1 MIKYEDAC
9 PSRQL
14 KNISIECDFT
24 VVGGGLAGV
33 CAAIAAARNGLK
45 TVIIQDRP
53 VLGGN
58 ASSEMRLW
66 ALGATSHQGNNN
78 RFARE
83 GGILD
88 ELLVENMWRNPEGNP
103 VIFDMVLIDAVRAES
118 NITLLLNTSM
128 CEVRMERP
136 GKIAG
141 VEAICFQNSTG
152 YSVSSPL
159 FCDASGDGI
168 LSYMAGASFRHGSE
182 SLDTYGEKL
191 YLGSEYSH
199 TLGHSLFF
207 YSKKA
212 DHPVTFVA
220 PDLAL
225 KDISVLPKCHKV
237 SPGSNGLDYWW
248 IEFGGDRDTVHET
261 ENIKF
266 ELWSIVY
273 GIWNHIKNSG
283 EFADTENL
291 TLEWVGLLPAKR
303 ESRRFNGL
311 YTLVQ
316 DDIISQRHF
325 PDIVAH
331 GGWAIDLHPD
341 RGVYSA
347 EPSCRQFHSKGIY
360 GIPYRCLVS
369 KDVENLFL
377 GGRTVSVSH
386 IAFGSVRVMA
396 TLAHC
401 AQAIGTAAAL
411 CRDRQLLPAEIYAK
425 GFVPELQD
433 RLAVQG
439 QGVPFMAIRPGLNK
453 LSGAAISATSELSL
467 GSFPADGPWRRLN
480 VPAAQILPLEAGVR
494 YSFTVQT
501 RSEDGGELAV
511 SLRFPSKP
519 ENFTPDIVLEEMM
532 VHVPQG
538 EASVS
543 FSFGKAVPESRYA
556 FICFGSCPGVEIRQT
571 KERVSGILSV
581 FHGFDESVAKSAT
594 QIPPENSGIE
604 TFDFWLP
611 ERRPGG
617 ANIALGIDPPV
628 RCFGPENIAD
638 GYIRPYMRP
647 RAFAASLE
655 DAEPVITVS
664 FDKSEEISRITLFFD
679 NDYDHALESV
689 HYGHPE
695 RVMPFCVRAFKI
707 LDAEGNV
714 IVSEDSNHQTRRL
727 FVLERPVVT
736 SVLKI
741 VLERPSDNVP
751 ASLFQVV
758 VQ

>member
-1 MIKYEDAC
+1 MIRYEESC
-9 PSRQL
+9 PSRRL
-14 KNISIECDFT
+14 KNIEIECDLT

-33 CAAIAAARNGLK
+33 CAAIAAARNGLR

-103 VIFDMVLIDAVRAES
+103 VIFDMVLIDAVRAEK

-128 CEVRMERP
+128 CEVKMERP

-152 YSVSSPL
+152 YSVRSPL

-168 LSYMAGASFRHGSE
+168 LAYLAGASFRQGTE
-182 SLDTYGEKL
+182 TLGTYGEKL
-191 YLGSEYSH
+191 YLGPEYGN

-207 YSKKA
+207 YSRKA
-212 DHPVTFVA
+212 DHPVRFVA

-248 IEFGGDRDTVHET
+248 IELGGDRDTVHET
-261 ENIKF
+261 ENIKL
-266 ELWSIVY
+266 ELWSVVY

-316 DDIISQRHF
+316 DDIISQRDF
-325 PDIVAH
+325 PDVVAH

-341 RGVYSA
+341 KGVYSA
-347 EPSCRQFHSKGIY
+347 EPSCRQFHSKGVY

-369 KDVENLFL
+369 KDIENLFL

-396 TLAHC
+396 TLAHL

-411 CRDRQLLPAEIYAK
+411 CRREGLMPAEVYDK
-425 GFVPELQD
+425 GFVPQLQD
-433 RLAVQG
+433 MLAVQG
-439 QGVPFMAIRPGLNK
+439 QGVPFLPIRSELNK
-453 LSGAAISATSELSL
+453 LAGARISASSALSL
-467 GSFPADGPWRRLN
+467 GSFPADGGWRRLN
-480 VPAAQILPLEAGVR
+480 VPAAQILPLEAGVK
-494 YSFTVQT
+494 YSFSVQT
-501 RSEDGGELAV
+501 RSEAGGELAV

-519 ENFTPDIVLEEMM
+519 GNFTPDIVLEE
-532 VHVPQG
+532 VCVTVPAG
-538 EASVS
+538 EGTVS
-543 FSFGKAVPESRYA
+543 FSFGTTVPESRYA
-556 FICFGSCPGVEIRQT
+556 FICFGACPGVSIRET

-594 QIPPENSGIE
+594 QVPPEGSGIE

-617 ANIALGIDPPV
+617 ANLALAVSPPI
-628 RCFGPENIAD
+628 RCFGPENLTD
-638 GYIRPYMRP
+638 GYIRPYMMP
-647 RAFAASLE
+647 RAFVASPE
-655 DAEPVITVS
+655 DGKPVVTFA
-664 FDKSEEISRITLFFD
+664 FDKPVDISSLTLFFD
-679 NDYDHALESV
+679 NDYDHAMESV

-695 RVMPFCVRAFKI
+695 RVMPFCVRAFTV
-707 LDAEGNV
+707 LDASGEVLVRVDG
-714 IVSEDSNHQTRRL
+714 NHQTRR
-727 FVLERPVVT
+727 FFEFERPVVT
-736 SVLKI
+736 DVLKI

-751 ASLFQVV
+751 ASLFQIVAR
-758 VQ
+758 

>member
-1 MIKYEDAC
+1 MIRYEDSC

-14 KNISIECDFT
+14 RNIAIECDFT

-33 CAAIAAARNGLK
+33 CAAIAAARQGLK
-45 TVIIQDRP
+45 VTLVQDRP

-83 GGILD
+83 GGLLD

-103 VIFDMVLIDAVRAES
+103 VVFDMVLIDAVRAEK
-118 NITLLLNTSM
+118 NITLLLNTAM
-128 CEVRMERP
+128 CEVKMERP
-136 GKIAG
+136 GRIAG
-141 VEAICFQNSTG
+141 VEAICFQNSTS
-152 YSVSSPL
+152 YSIKSPL

-168 LSYMAGASFRHGSE
+168 LAYLAGASFRHGSE

-191 YLGSEYSH
+191 YLGAEYSH

-207 YSKKA
+207 YSKRA
-212 DHPVTFVA
+212 DHPVKFVA

-225 KDISVLPKCHKV
+225 KDISILPKCHKV

-248 IEFGGDRDTVHET
+248 IELGGDRDTVHET
-261 ENIKF
+261 ENLKF
-266 ELWSIVY
+266 ELWSVVY

-283 EFADTENL
+283 EFGDTENL

-325 PDIVAH
+325 PDVVAH

-411 CRDRQLLPAEIYAK
+411 CRDEQLLPAEIYTNGA
-425 GFVPELQD
+425 VPQLQD
-433 RLAVQG
+433 RLALDG
-439 QGVPFMAIRPGLNK
+439 QGVPFLPIRPALNK
-453 LSGAAISATSELSL
+453 LAAARISASSTLSL
-467 GSFPADGPWRRLN
+467 GAFAPDGGWRRLD
-480 VPAAQILPLEAGVR
+480 VPAAQILPLEAGVK
-494 YSFTVQT
+494 YSFAVQT
-501 RSEDGGELAV
+501 RSKAGGELKV

-519 ENFTPDIVLEEMM
+519 ENFTPDIVLEELA
-532 VHVPQG
+532 VAVPAGQG
-538 EASVS
+538 EIS
-543 FSFGKAVPESRYA
+543 FSFGQAVPESRYA
-556 FICFGSCPGVEIRQT
+556 FICFGACSGVEVRET
-571 KERVSGILSV
+571 KQRVTGLVSV
-581 FHGFDESVAKSAT
+581 FHGFDESVAKNAT
-594 QIPPENSGIE
+594 QMPPEGSGIE
-604 TFDFWLP
+604 SFDFWLP
-611 ERRPGG
+611 ERRPAG
-617 ANIALGIDPPV
+617 ANLALAVIPPI
-628 RCFGPENIAD
+628 RCFGPENLAD
-638 GYIRPYMRP
+638 GFIRPYMQP
-647 RAFAASLE
+647 RAYVAELE
-655 DAEPVITVS
+655 
-664 FDKSEEISRITLFFD
+664 EERPTISVDFGKPETINHITLFFD
-679 NDYDHALESV
+679 NDYDHAMESV

-695 RVMPFCVRAFKI
+695 RVMPFCVRAFTV
-707 LDAEGNV
+707 LDAAGNV
-714 IVSEDSNHQTRRL
+714 VVKVDDNHQTRRR
-727 FVLERPVVT
+727 FDLENPLVT
-736 SVLKI
+736 DALRI

-751 ASLFQVV
+751 ASLFEVV
-758 VQ
+758 VR